1 MQQPKPNYDDS
12 MKNPCWWDNTTPT
25 PGVQVPLEPVRSL
38 SCLPYFHI
46 LCCSKSGTTDMYR
59 RISMH
64 PDIVPN
70 YGIFG
75 KERLYWGWSKYGECN
90 HRGVHDVLLILPFS
104 FLSQSL
110 LRKA

>member
-1 MQQPKPNYDDS
+1 MIPGPQPRPDYDS
-12 MKNPCWWDNTTPT
+12 HMKNPCWWENVARTPVPALALAPELVEA
-25 PGVQVPLEPVRSL
+25 PGGAVRSL

-70 YGIFG
+70 FGIFG
-75 KERLYWGWSKYGECN
+75 KERLYWSWAK
-90 HRGVHDVLLILPFS
+90 
-104 FLSQSL
+104 
-110 LRKA
+110 